1 MTLTELIKAAGR
13 GEPIDSAARH
23 VARVRMKFAA
33 FADFTQNLAGL
44 SQCQRL
50 RVGCTVVR
58 PDLSEVVAIGYNG
71 PPAGL
76 PNDGCRS
83 SAGACGC
90 VHAEANALL
99 KLKVGTPGLI
109 LLATDSPCEH
119 CAGLIL
125 NSGGRV
131 RAVAYARAYR
141 DPSGL
146 NRLVEGGVTVA
157 TWAAVRGRNGNEKT
171 PA

>member
-1 MTLTELIKAAGR
+1 MILTELIRMASR
-13 GEPIDSAARH
+13 GEPINSAARS
-23 VARVRMKFAA
+23 VARVRDKFVA
-33 FADFTQNLAGL
+33 FAGFTQSLAGL

-71 PPAGL
+71 PPVGL

-83 SAGACGC
+83 AEGNCGC

-99 KLKVGTPGLI
+99 KLKVGTPGLVMI
-109 LLATDSPCEH
+109 TTDSPCEH

-125 NSGGRV
+125 NAGGRV

-141 DPSGL
+141 DPAGL
-146 NRLVEGGVTVA
+146 SRLVEGGVTVA
-157 TWAAVRGRNGNEKT
+157 TWAAVAGS
-171 PA
+171 